1 MQQNQWQPPPPP
13 MSAPASIP
21 NYLVWAI
28 LSTLF
33 CCLPAG
39 IVAIIYSSQV
49 NTKIAMGDIAG
60 AMDASKNA
68 KMWSLIAAG
77 ASLVSAIIGMLYMF
91 FVIGFTAAHQR

>member
-1 MQQNQWQPPPPP
+1 
-13 MSAPASIP
+13 MSAPANVP
-21 NYLVWAI
+21 NHLVWAI

-49 NTKIAMGDIAG
+49 NTKIASGDMQG

-68 KMWSLIAAG
+68 KMWSMIAAG
-77 ASLVSAIIGMLYMF
+77 ASLVVGIIYAIFMIFVVGMSAIN
-91 FVIGFTAAHQR
+91 QR